1 VKILLHT
8 ILISAFLFGI
18 QKPFSDFLPE
28 LPCDDRLSTKSLQT
42 VGGMDSAGLVGKWSA
57 CSSEKEP
64 LDTLS
69 CGTYWF
75 MQLFESGKFRENP
88 EMWCNGSLE
97 RVGGEWTF
105 EENLLHLR
113 YQRPWSETY
122 KHVYYKYSPTCNCL
136 LSLEPGPQQDYRH
149 LSPVPPVTPEE

>member
-1 VKILLHT
+1 M
-8 ILISAFLFGI
+8 
-18 QKPFSDFLPE
+18 DF
-28 LPCDDRLSTKSLQT
+28 
-42 VGGMDSAGLVGKWSA
+42 AGLVGKWSD

-88 EMWCNGSLE
+88 EMWCSGNLE
-97 RVGGEWTF
+97 PVGGEWTF

-113 YQRPWSETY
+113 YQGLSSETTE
-122 KHVYYKYSPTCNCL
+122 HVYYTYSPTCNCL
-136 LSLEPGPQQDYRH
+136 LELLAGPQQAYRL
-149 LSPVPPVTPEE
+149 LSPVTPEE